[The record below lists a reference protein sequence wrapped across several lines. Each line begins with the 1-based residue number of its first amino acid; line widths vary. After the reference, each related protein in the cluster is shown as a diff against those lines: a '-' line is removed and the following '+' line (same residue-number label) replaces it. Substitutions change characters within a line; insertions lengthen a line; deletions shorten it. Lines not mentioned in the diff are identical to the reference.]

1 MTLRELCELE
11 KRWKAVERE
20 AGQGEREVKWMQADV
35 ETLRKK
41 SDATGWNA
49 EKERA
54 SEEALRKAK
63 DDTMRCTQVHT
74 LGLSSGMA

>member
-1 MTLRELCELE
+1 MTLRELCKLE

-20 AGQGEREVKWMQADV
+20 AGQGEREVKRMQADV

-41 SDATGWNA
+41 SDATGWDV

-54 SEEALRKAK
+54 TEEALRKAE
-63 DDTMRCTQVHT
+63 DDAMRCTQVHT